1 MRDLLIITKTHENF
15 PGLHPKIGEES
26 TIEKVQMSAGEKEEF
41 GPKHISTTH
50 VRSMYRLLLL

>member
-41 GPKHISTTH
+41 GPKYISTTH
-50 VRSMYRLLLL
+50 VRLLLL